1 MKNFAP
7 FAENFLL
14 NKRGKL
20 SLKKVTF
27 FLLFLNVATSAA
39 VSIYIPNLK
48 QMAIDL
54 KTVNALMQMTIV
66 AHLIGEFAGRF
77 LCSQL
82 IDLHGN
88 RAVILP
94 AITISA
100 LGHFGCMIS
109 TSLSVFILMRF
120 LQAIGAS
127 VIYVVSLSVVN
138 KMFSE
143 NEKGSVV
150 GILELYQPIAWIL
163 SPFAGTI
170 FTEIGSWRLSFFVL
184 LITQFIGIAFFS
196 VLLKKRKKDQRRHFS
211 VAKLF
216 CDYGSILKNSSFVI
230 YALIPGLFAGGY
242 MIFATSCPFIC
253 SEFFGHDTADIALF
267 SATPLVFYVMATF
280 AYRVIL
286 RKFGIK
292 ISKRTGTGIYII
304 FGVYTILL
312 ISKQVP
318 WTPNNLLFSMSL
330 QCVGSA
336 FLVPVSVLKA
346 LQSCHHAS
354 YVGASTVV
362 VFRNLIMSLCITVS
376 VKFHES
382 ITTIMASVFM
392 TVGTVLVL
400 IMARKIIRLRI
411 NRQQKIEY

>member
-1 MKNFAP
+1 
-7 FAENFLL
+7 
-14 NKRGKL
+14 
-20 SLKKVTF
+20 
-27 FLLFLNVATSAA
+27 
-39 VSIYIPNLK
+39 
-48 QMAIDL
+48 MAIDL
-54 KTVNALMQMTIV
+54 ETTNALMQMTIV

-77 LCSQL
+77 LCSPM
-82 IDLHGN
+82 IDMHGN
-88 RAVILP
+88 RAVIIP
-94 AITISA
+94 ALAFSA
-100 LGHFGCMIS
+100 FGHFGCMIS
-109 TSLSVFILMRF
+109 TSLPIFIMMRF

-127 VIYVVSLSVVN
+127 VIYVVSLSVIS
-138 KMFSE
+138 KIFSD

-163 SPFAGTI
+163 SPFIGTI
-170 FTEIGSWRLSFFVL
+170 LAEIASWRLSFFVL
-184 LITQFIGIAFFS
+184 LIAQLIGIAFFS
-196 VLLKKRKKDQRRHFS
+196 ALLRKRKKDQRRHFS
-211 VAKLF
+211 VSKLF
-216 CDYGSILKNSSFVI
+216 CDYRAVLKNSSFVI

-253 SEFFGHDTADIALF
+253 SEFFGHDAADIALF
-267 SATPLVFYVMATF
+267 SAIPLVFYVIATF
-280 AYRVIL
+280 AYRVVL
-286 RKFGIK
+286 RKFGLK
-292 ISKRTGTGIYII
+292 ISKRIGTGIYVI

-312 ISKQVP
+312 ISERGF

-346 LQSCHHAS
+346 LQSCHHAA

-382 ITTIMASVFM
+382 ITAIMASVFM

-400 IMARKIIRLRI
+400 IMARKIIRLRV
-411 NRQQKIEY
+411 NRRRRVEY